1 MMKIFPLTTVSIIA
15 LLFSFNSL
23 AHTDEFLDKQKS
35 PHGGQL
41 RMVGKYHLELV
52 VTEKSL
58 TVYVTDHAG
67 TALPTKNGTGNA
79 IVLANKVKTTVELKP
94 ANDNVLQGE
103 GKFVLDP
110 NMKVVVSVTLPED
123 KEPQQARFE
132 PLMKQQK

>member
-1 MMKIFPLTTVSIIA
+1 MKRFTLTTLSMIA
-15 LLFSFNSL
+15 LLFSYNSL
-23 AHTDEFLDKQKS
+23 AHTDEFLDTQKT

-41 RMVGKYHLELV
+41 RMAGHYHLELV

-67 TALPTKNGTGNA
+67 AAIPTKNGTGNA
-79 IVLANKVKTTVELKP
+79 IVLANKTKTTVELEP
-94 ANDNVLQGE
+94 VDDNVLQGE

-132 PLMKQQK
+132 PLIKQQK

>member
-1 MMKIFPLTTVSIIA
+1 MKLLTLTTLSMIA
-15 LLFSFNSL
+15 LLFSYASL
-23 AHTDEFLDKQKS
+23 AHTNEFLDTQKS

-41 RMVGKYHLELV
+41 RMAGHYHLELV

-67 TALPTKNGTGNA
+67 TTVPTQNGSGNA
-79 IVLANKVKTTVELKP
+79 IVLANKAKTTIELKP
-94 ANDNVLQGE
+94 ASDNMLQGE
-103 GKFVLDP
+103 GEFVLDP

>member
-1 MMKIFPLTTVSIIA
+1 MKIFSLTTISIIA
-15 LLFSFNSL
+15 LLFSYNSL
-23 AHTDEFLDKQKS
+23 AHTDEFLDTQKS

-67 TALPTKNGTGNA
+67 TAIPTQNGTGNA
-79 IVLANKVKTTVELKP
+79 IVLANKAKTTVELKP

-110 NMKVVVSVTLPED
+110 NMKVVVSVTLPAD

>member
-1 MMKIFPLTTVSIIA
+1 MKLFTLTTLSLIA
-15 LLFSFNSL
+15 LLFSYASL
-23 AHTDEFLDKQKS
+23 AHTDEFLDTQKA

-41 RMVGKYHLELV
+41 RMAGHYHLELV

-67 TALPTKNGTGNA
+67 TAIPTKDGTGNA
-79 IVLANKVKTTVELKP
+79 IVLANKAKTTVELKP

-103 GKFVLDP
+103 GKLVLDP
-110 NMKVVVSVTLPED
+110 NMKVVVSVTLAED

-132 PLMKQQK
+132 PLMKQK

>member
-1 MMKIFPLTTVSIIA
+1 MMKIFPLTTTSIIA

-23 AHTDEFLDKQKS
+23 AHTDEFLDTQKS

-41 RMVGKYHLELV
+41 RMAGHYHLELV
-52 VTEKSL
+52 VTEKLL

-67 TALPTKNGTGNA
+67 AAVSTRDGTGNA
-79 IVLANKVKTTVELKP
+79 IVLANKAKTTVELKP
-94 ANDNVLQGE
+94 AKDNVLQGE
-103 GKFVLDP
+103 GQFVLDP
-110 NMKVVVSVTLPED
+110 NTKVVVSVTLPGD